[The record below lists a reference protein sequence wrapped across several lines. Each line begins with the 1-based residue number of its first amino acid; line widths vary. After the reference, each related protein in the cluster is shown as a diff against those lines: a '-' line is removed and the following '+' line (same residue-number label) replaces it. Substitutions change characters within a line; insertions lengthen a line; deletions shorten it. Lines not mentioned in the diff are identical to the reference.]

1 MRVERLDLL
10 RYGHFTDLSIN
21 LPHREMDFHVIFG
34 PNEAG
39 KSTAMAAIEDLL
51 FGIPSTSPRN
61 FLHDYAA
68 MRIGGIL
75 DSDGNALDVRRR
87 KGNKDTLLGANDL
100 PLPAGDGALAGLLGG
115 ANREFFVRMFA
126 LDHERL
132 REGGRDIVAARDDVG
147 QMLFAAGAG
156 IAGLRGHLTAMAE
169 EADSLWGARRSGR
182 RKYAQAEERLKA
194 ADAALREH
202 TVTTNKWQ
210 DLKTAFESSNE
221 ACVTLERK
229 IEEKSAELRKLT
241 RIRRVCRDV
250 RKRAETEATITAL
263 GTVIVL
269 PEDAT
274 ASLETAARNDEAA
287 ATRMTTLTE
296 QIEALQKERDTLTY
310 DEGLLQREQDIA
322 QFHDRR
328 IQIRAGKADLPK
340 RRAELVGAEAA
351 ISRLASDLDWQ
362 GKDIDQ
368 IVACIPARAK
378 IAAVRGLLNR
388 HGGLVAAVE
397 NATAAMQE
405 AVGEISDLD
414 SQISVS
420 GEAIDTAT
428 LSAAIE
434 VARNAGDFAA
444 RTANARR
451 EFNDAKVAIQRRV
464 KGMNPAPPDE
474 EVLAVIAAPP
484 IDSVQTHRDAYRDLD
499 HRIQAVRE
507 RLRMA
512 HQGLVREQSAY
523 RRMVSEEKVV
533 SPNELARAR
542 EHREK
547 GWVIIKRRHFEGA
560 FIAEDEVR
568 GFTQDEDLTRAYEA
582 AVHHA
587 DLVADR
593 RFEKAENAAQLVV
606 ISRKI
611 GEQQDTLDALVAEE
625 EALVAEQTALTSVW
639 TSMWAPSGV
648 SPLDP
653 DAMLEFL
660 AARRDVLEWIGKR
673 DAAQRQIDIHQGDEA
688 AAKEEICTQLAA
700 LGVDVVSLK
709 DLPLKIVLVQADELQ
724 KQQERVALTN
734 RDLQEARRKALGDV
748 ERKRKTLEMAESQW
762 IEWTAHWNAA
772 LATAGL
778 AADSAV
784 EAIQTQINAIDEM
797 RELAVRINDLRHER
811 IEKIERD
818 ISAFDT
824 DVLAL
829 VTASA
834 PRLSGVDSENAVLEL
849 ERLLRES
856 VRVRDAIAEK
866 DIALSG
872 LQQKI
877 DTCEASRRDARE
889 IIEQFQRL
897 ARVDSLEALR
907 AEIKRSDELRQLR
920 SEYQGVTAALSKD
933 GDGFSVEQLYDECAQ
948 SDPDQIAAREQA
960 VDRDLN
966 DLRDR
971 HIQARENRNAAR
983 RNFESI
989 GGDDRAARAAAD
1001 RQSAL
1006 AEMNEAAAQYIRL
1019 RSAGVLLQWAIDRF
1033 RREKQA
1039 PLLKRAGELFSI
1051 LTGGSFETLTLEF
1064 DHDDTPH
1071 LAGIR
1076 SNGDKVRLPGLST
1089 GAGDQLYLSL
1099 RIAAVEEYLDHAAP
1113 LPFIADDLFINY
1125 DDGRAAA
1132 GLRVLGHLAGKT
1144 QVLFF
1149 THHQHLIEV
1158 ARRALGESVSTV
1170 SLKPALRSDADAAH
1184 AA

>member
-61 FLHDYAA
+61 FLHDYTA

-75 DSDGNALDVRRR
+75 DSDGNALEVRRR

-169 EADSLWGARRSGR
+169 EADSLWGTRRSGR

-210 DLKTAFESSNE
+210 DLKTAFESSND
-221 ACVTLERK
+221 ACVTLERE
-229 IEEKSAELRKLT
+229 IEENSAELRKLT

-250 RKRAETEATITAL
+250 HKRAETEATITAL

-287 ATRMTTLTE
+287 TTRMTTLTE

-322 QFHDRR
+322 LFHDRR

-340 RRAELVGAEAA
+340 RRAELAGAEAA

-378 IAAVRGLLNR
+378 IAAVRGLLSR

-414 SQISVS
+414 SQISAS

-428 LSAAIE
+428 LSAAIK

-444 RTANARR
+444 RTANAKR
-451 EFNDAKVAIQRRV
+451 EFDDAEAAIQRRV

-499 HRIQAVRE
+499 HRIHAVRE

-512 HQGLVREQSAY
+512 RQDLVREQSAY
-523 RRMVSEEKVV
+523 RRMVAEEKVV

-547 GWVIIKRRHFEGA
+547 GWMIIKRRHFEGA
-560 FIAEDEVR
+560 FISENEVR
-568 GFTQDEDLTRAYEA
+568 GFTQDEDLPRAYEA
-582 AVHHA
+582 AVHHV

-611 GEQQDTLDALVAEE
+611 EEQQDTLDALLAEE
-625 EALVAEQTALTSVW
+625 EALVAEQTALTTVW

-673 DAAQRQIDIHQGDEA
+673 DAARRQIDIYQGDEA
-688 AAKEEICTQLAA
+688 AAKVEICTQLGA

-709 DLPLKIVLVQADELQ
+709 DAPLKIVLVQADELQ
-724 KQQERVALTN
+724 KQQERVALTKH
-734 RDLQEARRKALGDV
+734 DLQEARRKALGDV
-748 ERKRKTLEMAESQW
+748 ERKRKTLEKAESQW

-772 LATAGL
+772 LATVGL
-778 AADSAV
+778 AADSAG

-818 ISAFDT
+818 ISAFDA
-824 DVLAL
+824 DVSAL

-872 LQQKI
+872 LHQKI
-877 DTCEASRRDARE
+877 DTCEASRREARE

-897 ARVDSLEALR
+897 ARVDSLESLR
-907 AEIKRSDELRQLR
+907 AEIKRSDELRLLQ

-933 GDGFSVEQLYDECAQ
+933 GDGFSVEQLHDECAQ
-948 SDPDQIAAREQA
+948 SDPDQVAAREQA
-960 VDRDLN
+960 VDRELN

-1006 AEMNEAAAQYIRL
+1006 AVMNEAAAQYIRL

-1051 LTGGSFETLTLEF
+1051 LTDGSFETLTLEF

-1076 SNGDKVRLPGLST
+1076 RNGDKVRLPGLST

-1099 RIAAVEEYLDHAAP
+1099 RIAAVEEYLEHAAP

-1158 ARRALGESVSTV
+1158 ARRALGDSVSTV

>member
-1 MRVERLDLL
+1 MRIGRLDLL
-10 RYGHFTDLSIN
+10 RYGHFTDLSID
-21 LPHREMDFHVIFG
+21 LPPREMDLHVIFG

-51 FGIPSTSPRN
+51 FGIPATSPRN

-68 MRIGGIL
+68 MRVGGIL
-75 DSDGNALDVRRR
+75 DSDGKALQVRRR

-100 PLPAGDGALAGLLGG
+100 PLPAGDGALAGLIGG

-132 REGGRDIVAARDDVG
+132 REGGRDIVAARDNVG

-156 IAGLRGHLTAMAE
+156 ITGLRGHLTAMAE

-194 ADAALREH
+194 ADVALREH
-202 TVTTNKWQ
+202 TVTANKWH
-210 DLKTAFESSNE
+210 DLRTAFESSSE
-221 ACVTLERK
+221 DCLRLERE
-229 IEEKSAELRKLT
+229 IDEKSAELRKLT

-250 RKRAETEATITAL
+250 HKRAETEAAIAAL

-296 QIEALQKERDTLTY
+296 QIEALEKERDALTY
-310 DEGLLQREQDIA
+310 DEGLLRREQDIA

-328 IQIRAGKADLPK
+328 IQIRAAKADLPK
-340 RRAELVGAEAA
+340 RRAELAGAEAA

-368 IVACIPARAK
+368 IIASIPARPK
-378 IAAVRGLLNR
+378 IAVVRGLLNR

-397 NATAAMQE
+397 NATAAVQE
-405 AVGEISDLD
+405 TVDEVSDLD
-414 SQISVS
+414 SKITAS
-420 GEAIDTAT
+420 GEAIDTAP
-428 LSAAIE
+428 LAASIR
-434 VARNAGDFAA
+434 VARDAGDFAA
-444 RTANARR
+444 RAANMKR
-451 EFNDAKVAIQRRV
+451 EFDDAEAAIRRRA
-464 KGMNPAPPDE
+464 KGMNPALPDE
-474 EVLAVIAAPP
+474 EALAVMAAPP

-499 HRIQAVRE
+499 RRIQAVRE

-512 HQGLVREQSAY
+512 RQDLVRQQSAY

-533 SPNELARAR
+533 SPHELARAR

-547 GWVIIKRRHFEGA
+547 GWAIIKRRHLEGA
-560 FIAEDEVR
+560 AVADDEVR
-568 GFTQDEDLTRAYEA
+568 GFTQDEELSRAYET
-582 AVHHA
+582 AVRDA
-587 DLVADR
+587 DLMADR
-593 RFEKAENAAQLVV
+593 RFEKAENAAQFVV
-606 ISRKI
+606 ISRQI
-611 GEQQDTLDALVAEE
+611 GERQDTLDALMAEQ
-625 EALVAEQTALTSVW
+625 EALIAEQTALATAW

-648 SPLDP
+648 SPLDA

-660 AARRDVLEWIGKR
+660 SVRRDVLEWIGKR
-673 DAAQRQIDIHQGDEA
+673 DAARRQIDMHRVDEA
-688 AAKEEICTQLAA
+688 AAKEQICTQLGA
-700 LGVDVVSLK
+700 LGADVVALK
-709 DLPLKIVLVQADELQ
+709 NHPLRIVLEQASELQ
-724 KQQERVALTN
+724 KQQEKVVSTK

-748 ERKRKTLEMAESQW
+748 ERKRKILEQAENQW
-762 IEWTAHWNAA
+762 TEWTAQWNAA
-772 LATAGL
+772 LVTAGL

-784 EAIQTQINAIDEM
+784 EAVQTQINAIDEM

-818 ISAFDT
+818 ISAFDAE
-824 DVLAL
+824 VSAL
-829 VTASA
+829 VAASA
-834 PRLSGVDSENAVLEL
+834 PQLSGVDSENAVLEL
-849 ERLLRES
+849 ERLLKES
-856 VRVRDAIAEK
+856 VRIRDAIAEK
-866 DIALSG
+866 AIVLSG
-872 LQQKI
+872 LREKI
-877 DTCEASRRDARE
+877 DTCEVSRRTARE
-889 IIEQFQRL
+889 IIEQFQHL
-897 ARVDSLEALR
+897 AKVEDLEALR
-907 AEIKRSDELRQLR
+907 AAIKYSDELRKLR
-920 SEYQGVTAALSKD
+920 SEHQGITAALSKD
-933 GDGFSVEQLYDECAQ
+933 GDGFSVAQLRDECAAA
-948 SDPDQIAAREQA
+948 DLDQIAAREQA
-960 VDRDLN
+960 LDRELK

-971 HIQARENRNAAR
+971 HIQTRENRNTAR
-983 RNFESI
+983 RDFESV

-1001 RQSAL
+1001 RQTAL
-1006 AEMNEAAAQYIRL
+1006 AEMNDAAAQYIRL

-1051 LTGGSFETLTLEF
+1051 LTDGSFETLSLEF
-1064 DHDDTPH
+1064 DDDDTPH
-1071 LAGIR
+1071 MAGIR
-1076 SNGDKVRLPGLST
+1076 RKGDRVRLPGLST

-1099 RIAAVEEYLDHAAP
+1099 RIAAVEEYLEHAAP
-1113 LPFIADDLFINY
+1113 LPFIADDLFVNY

-1132 GLRVLGHLAGKT
+1132 GLRVLGHLAQRT

-1158 ARRALGESVSTV
+1158 ARKAVGDAVSTV
-1170 SLKPALRSDADAAH
+1170 SLKPPHTSDADAAQ